1 MLLKLTYYGKSVP
14 TLVNFESVETLY
26 EVYDRK
32 MQRVNTKILFR
43 GGNFINVEENLQTIL
58 KLSQEHN
65 SGEYQDTAWISS
77 NIIDKAFE
85 DNFEEQRYERSRERN
100 YNRF

>member
-14 TLVNFESVETLY
+14 TLVNFDSVETLY

-43 GGNFINVEENLQTIL
+43 GGNFINVEEDLQTIL
-58 KLSQEHN
+58 KLSHDHH
-65 SGEYQDTAWISS
+65 SGDYQDTAWVSS
-77 NIIDKAFE
+77 NIIDRAIE
-85 DNFEEQRYERSRERN
+85 DNYEEQRFMNRERS

>member
-14 TLVNFESVETLY
+14 TLVNFDSVETLY

-32 MQRVNTKILFR
+32 MQRVNTKIIFR

-58 KLSQEHN
+58 KMSHEYH
-65 SGEYQDTAWISS
+65 SGDYQDTAWVSS
-77 NIIDKAFE
+77 NIIDRAIE
-85 DNFEEQRYERSRERN
+85 DNYEEQRFMNRERS